1 MPLFLYSSEQASAI
15 NIHPLFQRGA
25 SRILFRRK
33 HNLKISHKIIAIGI
47 LLWYNLPNG
56 EGFCM
61 SKCVEFAEKV
71 KKGISNETVVA
82 QMEQK
87 AC

>member
-1 MPLFLYSSEQASAI
+1 M
-15 NIHPLFQRGA
+15 
-25 SRILFRRK
+25 
-33 HNLKISHKIIAIGI
+33 KISHKIIAIGI

-56 EGFCM
+56 ESFCM